1 MACWN
6 RWYLALPQVLF
17 PPLTSRLVSTLT
29 ERAERLRALHIPR
42 KPLVL
47 ANAWDPAT
55 AAAVVK
61 AGFDAVATTSA
72 AVAGTLGYA
81 DGGHTPP
88 SDMFAAVARVAAVA
102 GDLPV
107 TADIEAGYGLDAKE
121 LVGELL
127 AAGAVGCNLEDS
139 DAGLRKV
146 VDIEQQTERLAA
158 VRAAA
163 DAAGV
168 PIVIN
173 ARVDVM
179 LPGYGPSDDPAEL
192 LADAIARGRRYRE
205 AGADSV
211 FPIPISDPATIRA
224 LVEGIGGAVNMMM
237 FPGVPSIAELAGLG
251 VARVS
256 YGALLHQE
264 LMAAHQNRLTE
275 IAAQRP

>member
-1 MACWN
+1 M
-6 RWYLALPQVLF
+6 
-17 PPLTSRLVSTLT
+17 STLT
-29 ERAERLRALHIPR
+29 ERAERLRALHQPG

-47 ANAWDPAT
+47 ANAWDPVT
-55 AAAVVK
+55 AAAVVD
-61 AGFDAVATTSA
+61 AGFEVVATTSH
-72 AVAGTLGYA
+72 AVAATLGHA

-88 SDMFAAVARVAAVA
+88 EEMFAAISRIAAVA

-107 TADIEAGYGLDAKE
+107 TADIEAGYGLDPKDIVA
-121 LVGELL
+121 ELL

-139 DAGLRKV
+139 DAAVRKV
-146 VDIEQQTERLAA
+146 VDVEQQADRLAA

-205 AGADSV
+205 AGADCV

-237 FPGVPSIAELAGLG
+237 FPGVPSVAELADLG

-256 YGALLHQE
+256 YGALLHHE
-264 LMAAHQNRLTE
+264 LMTAHRARLTE
-275 IAAQRP
+275 IAPRRP